1 MRRYT
6 YLLSCRLALNS
17 TNACVTCHMRSTSNH
32 RPPPC
37 RVEIPEELA
46 VEDMGQMLLRGKSCE
61 VRLFSLEYN
70 Q

>member
-1 MRRYT
+1 
-6 YLLSCRLALNS
+6 
-17 TNACVTCHMRSTSNH
+17 MRSTSNH